1 MPLGGLPDSLKKI
14 PQQNIISQQEI
25 NIFGLPSSRPNA
37 IYIIA
42 LGELLAASD
51 SALSHKEVGSPVP
64 TQQLNSILKTADSFH
79 LFPFLAYWLFVSIF
93 LASWLQEGCHGLNHL
108 IFTPVS
114 QAGKKEQGP
123 DSFSFGGPAFLFR
136 VRTVQAYC
144 EPSPLSF
151 LVLSSLCPTNSSPHQ
166 G

>member
-1 MPLGGLPDSLKKI
+1 MT
-14 PQQNIISQQEI
+14 
-25 NIFGLPSSRPNA
+25 
-37 IYIIA
+37 
-42 LGELLAASD
+42 
-51 SALSHKEVGSPVP
+51 ALSYKEVGSPVP
-64 TQQLNSILKTADSFH
+64 TQQLNSILKTTDSFH

-114 QAGKKEQGP
+114 QAGKKQQGP

-151 LVLSSLCPTNSSPHQ
+151 VALSSLCPTNSSPHQ
-166 G
+166 GCFFVFCVLHCLLSFLAVGAHLVNALNWIPNR